1 MKIKTYNLRSPRT
14 GNAVANQFEIIHE
27 HENFRTILFQSY
39 NSVIAKL
46 HLNKKGD
53 WAVYLDSK
61 EWDYSRTTLKYLRVF
76 LNDYIGFDGYTK
88 DIRDNINK
96 GLYKLTNLN

>member
-27 HENFRTILFQSY
+27 HDNFKSIFFQSY
-39 NSVIAKL
+39 DSVIARL
-46 HLNKKGD
+46 YINKKAE
-53 WAVYLDSK
+53 WSLYLDS
-61 EWDYSRTTLKYLRVF
+61 EDWDYSRTTLKYLRVF
-76 LNDYIGFDGYTK
+76 LNNYIGFDGYTK

>member
-1 MKIKTYNLRSPRT
+1 MKIKTYNLKSPRT

-27 HENFRTILFQSY
+27 HDNFKSIFFQSY
-39 NSVIAKL
+39 DSVIARL
-46 HLNKKGD
+46 YINKKGE
-53 WAVYLDSK
+53 WSLYLDS
-61 EWDYSRTTLKYLRVF
+61 EDWDYSRTTLKYLRVF